1 MGDFPLSR
9 PSQKSYGVHSRD
21 LAASFAVRNV
31 SVKALSSDNGVV
43 AV

>member
-21 LAASFAVRNV
+21 LGSFFCGEERVGQSFVER
-31 SVKALSSDNGVV
+31 
-43 AV
+43 